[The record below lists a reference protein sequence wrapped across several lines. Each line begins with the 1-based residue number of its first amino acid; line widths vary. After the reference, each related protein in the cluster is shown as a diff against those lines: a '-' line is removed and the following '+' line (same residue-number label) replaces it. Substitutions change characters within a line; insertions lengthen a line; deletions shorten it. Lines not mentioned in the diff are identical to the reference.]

1 MAFDD
6 TNTLLALETEGLSYG
21 DKSKRSAY
29 AKAIHPFDDLAA
41 AVQMASTQSA
51 CLLHAR
57 AILATQKDADGA
69 WCLPGEITLNGRRI
83 DALRTPYAKT
93 IGQIE
98 TLLTEWGRQHG
109 YLTPQFHRGDA
120 QPDIRPGDLVMV
132 GQGGSPPKDATA
144 RQRWLQEWGGVAHG
158 FVVVGT
164 GGAEVMSVDGGQDDH
179 ANLTPQGRPRP
190 TAIRARTRTLVRKAS
205 GWWLGDRR
213 LAWRIRVV

>member
-1 MAFDD
+1 MAFED
-6 TNTLLALETEGLSYG
+6 TNVMAALDTVGLSYG
-21 DKSKRSAY
+21 DPKKRPAY
-29 AKAIHPFDDLAA
+29 ARAIHPFDDLAA

-57 AILATQKDADGA
+57 AILATQQDGDGA
-69 WCLPGEITLNGRRI
+69 WCLPGEIALNGRKV

-93 IGQIE
+93 LGQIE

-109 YLTPQFHRGDA
+109 YLTPHFHRGDA

-132 GQGGSPPKDATA
+132 GQGGSPTRDKAVRA
-144 RQRWLQEWGGVAHG
+144 QWEREWGGVAHG

-164 GGAEVMSVDGGQDDH
+164 GGAEVMSVDGGQTDTL
-179 ANLTPQGRPRP
+179 NRGLP
-190 TAIRARTRTLVRKAS
+190 TAIRSRTRTLVRKGN

-213 LAWRIRVV
+213 LNWRIRVV

>member
-6 TNTLLALETEGLSYG
+6 TNVMAALDTVGLSYG
-21 DKSKRSAY
+21 DPKKRPDY
-29 AKAIHPFDDLAA
+29 ARAIHPFDDPAA

-57 AILATQKDADGA
+57 AILATQKDGGDA

-93 IGQIE
+93 VGQIE

-109 YLTPQFHRGDA
+109 YLTDRFHRGDA
-120 QPDIRPGDLVMV
+120 QPDIRPGDIVLV
-132 GQGGSPPKDATA
+132 GQGGSPPSDPVA
-144 RQRWLQEWGGVAHG
+144 RAKWLQEWGGVAHG

-164 GGAEVMSVDGGQDDH
+164 GGAEVMSVDGGQTDTL
-179 ANLTPQGRPRP
+179 NRGLP
-190 TAIRARTRTLVRKAS
+190 TAIRPRTRTLVRKAN

-213 LAWRIRVV
+213 LSWRIRVV

>member
-6 TNTLLALETEGLSYG
+6 TNTLLALDTVGLSYG
-21 DKSKRSAY
+21 DPKKRPEY
-29 AKAIHPFDDLAA
+29 ARAIHPFDDLAA

-69 WCLPGEITLNGRRI
+69 WCLPGEIILNGRKV

-93 IGQIE
+93 LGQIE

-109 YLTPQFHRGDA
+109 YLAAQFHRGDA
-120 QPDIRPGDLVMV
+120 QPDIRPGDLVLV
-132 GQGGSPPKDATA
+132 GQGGSPPKDRDERA
-144 RQRWLQEWGGVAHG
+144 RWEREWGGVAHG

-164 GGAEVMSVDGGQDDH
+164 GGAEIMSVDGGQDDQL
-179 ANLTPQGRPRP
+179 NLDDKKRPRP
-190 TAIRARTRTLVRKAS
+190 TAIRSRTRTLVRKAN

-213 LAWRIRVV
+213 LNWRIRVV

>member
-6 TNTLLALETEGLSYG
+6 TNTLLAIDAVGLSYG
-21 DKSKRSAY
+21 DPKKRTAY
-29 AKAIHPFDDLAA
+29 ARAIHPFDDLAA

-51 CLLHAR
+51 CLLRAR
-57 AILATQKDADGA
+57 AILATQKDGDDA
-69 WCLPGEITLNGRRI
+69 WCLPGEITLNGRKI

-109 YLTPQFHRGDA
+109 YLTPDLWRGVDP
-120 QPDIRPGDLVMV
+120 PDIRPGDLVLV
-132 GQGGSPPKDATA
+132 GQGGSPPSDPVA
-144 RQRWLQEWGGVAHG
+144 RAKWLQEWGGVAHG

-179 ANLTPQGRPRP
+179 LNLDSKGRPRP
-190 TAIRARTRTLVRKAS
+190 TAIRPRTRTLVHKHN

-213 LAWRIRVV
+213 LNWRIRVV